1 MTKLFSVT
9 FISVALATSPAL
21 ARGGFAVARI
31 AHPNPHIAHPDPHK
45 GSLAAHPV
53 VDAFAGRQAHD
64 EGFRRPGPIVIV
76 VGGGYVDRH
85 DAYCAQNY
93 PKYDPTSET
102 YLGDDGQ
109 RYLCPELA
117 Q

>member
-1 MTKLFSVT
+1 MTKLFSVIL
-9 FISVALATSPAL
+9 ISIALATSPAL
-21 ARGGFAVARI
+21 ARGGFGVARI
-31 AHPNPHIAHPDPHK
+31 AHPNPHK
-45 GSLAAHPV
+45 GSPAAHPV